1 MNAVARVAVENRGT
15 GSSAVSALRERLDQL
30 MRLVL
35 TLPAESYCAR
45 PSRVSGSIGEHVRHV
60 LDHISSLVG
69 ASQLAVLSYDH
80 RTRGTAVETQ
90 PGDAVR
96 EMMRLDRALERWGD
110 RPLEDLVA
118 VAAVTSTD
126 GESITGW
133 STLARELAFVMNHTI
148 HHQAIVALLLE
159 RLNAE
164 PPDERFGYAPST
176 PRRA

>member
-1 MNAVARVAVENRGT
+1 MNAVAPIAVENRRT
-15 GSSAVSALRERLDQL
+15 GSSAVFALRERLDQL
-30 MRLVL
+30 MRVVL

-96 EMMRLDRALERWGD
+96 EMMRLDRALERWLVS
-110 RPLEDLVA
+110 RPQWRKRGRRDKCSRRICWKRP
-118 VAAVTSTD
+118 T
-126 GESITGW
+126 
-133 STLARELAFVMNHTI
+133 ARSPA
-148 HHQAIVALLLE
+148 
-159 RLNAE
+159 
-164 PPDERFGYAPST
+164 S
-176 PRRA
+176 